1 MSYALARAQ
10 LSNIPHNSKKTGRC
24 SGASSSNNLAKSEE
38 SDKHGGLG
46 EEHYDE
52 GVGVETAVVR
62 FRGINRIVET
72 VSYEGVTKVIVQ
84 KTVDLN

>member
-1 MSYALARAQ
+1 
-10 LSNIPHNSKKTGRC
+10 
-24 SGASSSNNLAKSEE
+24 
-38 SDKHGGLG
+38 
-46 EEHYDE
+46 
-52 GVGVETAVVR
+52 VVR